1 MWLDRRITMDLGMIH
16 LITRLSMKGPNPQ
29 QFYPGKATD
38 LSLAQ
43 RIKEAY
49 SDVEKGSEDTR

>member
-1 MWLDRRITMDLGMIH
+1 VDPKLIR

-29 QFYPGKATD
+29 QFYLGKASN
-38 LSLAQ
+38 LSLAH

-49 SDVEKGSEDTR
+49 DEVKKGK